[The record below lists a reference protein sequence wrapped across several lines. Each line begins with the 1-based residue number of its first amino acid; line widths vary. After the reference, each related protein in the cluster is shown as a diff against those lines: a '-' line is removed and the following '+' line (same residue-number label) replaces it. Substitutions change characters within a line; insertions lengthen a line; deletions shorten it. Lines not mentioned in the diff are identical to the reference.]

1 MHDLF
6 VMPDLFHRTPRIE
19 VYQKITAYLSYV
31 ISTSANMD
39 VMNEVRARIHAEDG
53 IPDVLNT
60 VTPVITE
67 KINDFT

>member
-6 VMPDLFHRTPRIE
+6 HRVPRIE
-19 VYQKITAYLSYV
+19 VYRKITTYLMPV
-31 ISTSANMD
+31 LMAKNLD

-60 VTPVITE
+60 VTPVIAE
-67 KINDFT
+67 KINDFIAISLL